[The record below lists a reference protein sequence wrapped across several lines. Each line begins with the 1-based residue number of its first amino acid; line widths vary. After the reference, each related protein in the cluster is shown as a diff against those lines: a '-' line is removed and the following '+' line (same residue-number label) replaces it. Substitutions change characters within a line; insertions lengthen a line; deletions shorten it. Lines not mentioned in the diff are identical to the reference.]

1 MLLCVKKCYTR
12 TRIGRFTLFWL
23 LFFFACLS
31 WPSVQKNK
39 NSVAEANCLCVRQY
53 EHVLSFRCF
62 GFRFRVFSTRKV
74 SQQTQRIK
82 NLDIGTRELSSH
94 YMHSVHLPYGACCAV
109 CSFAGAPIFRNQYYI
124 VQEVLI
130 YLPTSLLCLWW
141 QRICRLLQRCNSC
154 TILLCS
160 FCFRS
165 RDPSLVQQTFLY
177 NIV

>member
-1 MLLCVKKCYTR
+1 MPASQHHTSSHQPTTVCVYTLPSAPLSAFVCKKMLYANANRAFYIILAFVV
-12 TRIGRFTLFWL
+12 FFL
-23 LFFFACLS
+23 LACRDL
-31 WPSVQKNK
+31 QKNK

-130 YLPTSLLCLWW
+130 YLHTSLLCL
-141 QRICRLLQRCNSC
+141 
-154 TILLCS
+154 
-160 FCFRS
+160 
-165 RDPSLVQQTFLY
+165 
-177 NIV
+177 